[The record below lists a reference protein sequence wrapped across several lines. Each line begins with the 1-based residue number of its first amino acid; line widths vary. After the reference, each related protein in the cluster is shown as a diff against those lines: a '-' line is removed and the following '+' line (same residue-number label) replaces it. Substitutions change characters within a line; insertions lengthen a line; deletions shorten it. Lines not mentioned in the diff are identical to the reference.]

1 MPQGER
7 LRVWNGELR
16 RTSGGLTKED
26 LIKNKRGK
34 IVSKKKSEAAK
45 KNKDNNLGDW
55 LRTKGDHFLSK
66 GLKKENIKRKG
77 KPGRKAFKKS
87 EEEAPPKLK
96 APPKQ
101 AAPKLTLG
109 QLLAS
114 RKRGKKGPP
123 KITKAAPI
131 KPGEKPK
138 NFDRT
143 KVSIAN
149 IVTRPKRVRKKRIIH
164 NVGS

>member
-77 KPGRKAFKKS
+77 KPGRKAFKKKEEPEND
-87 EEEAPPKLK
+87 EEEKMSEVPKK
-96 APPKQ
+96 K
-101 AAPKLTLG
+101 K
-109 QLLAS
+109 
-114 RKRGKKGPP
+114 RKKKSPP

>member
-1 MPQGER
+1 MPQSER

-34 IVSKKKSEAAK
+34 IVSKRKSEAARK
-45 KNKDNNLGDW
+45 SKANNLGDW
-55 LRTKGDHFLSK
+55 LRAKGDHFLSK

-77 KPGRKAFKKS
+77 KPGRKAFKKNDDEEKMS
-87 EEEAPPKLK
+87 EVPKK
-96 APPKQ
+96 K
-101 AAPKLTLG
+101 KK
-109 QLLAS
+109 
-114 RKRGKKGPP
+114 RKKKSPP

-131 KPGEKPK
+131 KPGEKPQ
-138 NFDRT
+138 NFDKT

-149 IVTRPKRVRKKRIIH
+149 IVTRPKRVRKKRVLY
-164 NVGS
+164 NAS